1 MSVQLVNKPMK
12 VTQAFTVPRRGFRC
26 EECDVGTVIETS
38 RNCRPVHMCDNPD
51 CGKEYPNLV
60 V

>member
-1 MSVQLVNKPMK
+1 MK
-12 VTQAFTVPRRGFRC
+12 TIQAFTVPRRGFRC
-26 EECDVGTVIETS
+26 EGCDVGTVIETS
-38 RNCRPVHMCDNPD
+38 RNCRPIHMCDNPD